1 MSDKYIYFSINK
13 SENLLN
19 HFVVN
24 NINMTLR
31 LILIF
36 ALSLSFCVAT
46 NFPRFPFHMR
56 DQQQD
61 PMLDASSAIENKAIE
76 GYIVQNLDNF
86 DTQNS
91 NKINQVYI
99 NFSSVFG
106 RNINMPVS
114 TIKEIPSNWPIL

>member
-1 MSDKYIYFSINK
+1 
-13 SENLLN
+13 
-19 HFVVN
+19 
-24 NINMTLR
+24 
-31 LILIF
+31 
-36 ALSLSFCVAT
+36 
-46 NFPRFPFHMR
+46 MR

-99 NFSSVFG
+99 NFSSFFG

-114 TIKEIPSNWPIL
+114 TIKEIPSN